1 MKQPTRRPRRKR
13 AAVLLDSVLKDAGG
27 ATALAAELGMTEGAV
42 RYWVRI
48 GRVPS
53 VAVARLI
60 AMNYNVSANALMGK
74 PDER

>member
-1 MKQPTRRPRRKR
+1 
-13 AAVLLDSVLKDAGG
+13 
-27 ATALAAELGMTEGAV
+27 MTEGAV

-60 AMNYNVSANALMGK
+60 AMNYKVSANALMGK